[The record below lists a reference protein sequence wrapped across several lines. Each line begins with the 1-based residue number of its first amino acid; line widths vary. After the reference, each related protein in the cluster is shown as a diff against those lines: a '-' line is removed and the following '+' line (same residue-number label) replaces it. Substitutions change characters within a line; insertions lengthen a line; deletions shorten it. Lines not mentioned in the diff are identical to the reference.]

1 MAGIRSSLIFSFS
14 EKYISLIIQLIASMV
29 VARLIT
35 PEQFGIF
42 AVAFSLISFT
52 QAIRDM
58 GVNSYIIH
66 KTTLSH
72 SDVRACLFVTLVAAW
87 LLASL
92 IFFVTPIIAR
102 LYGDGV
108 RIAVYVLLL
117 NLIIMPISSTILA
130 VLQREMRFDLLLRI
144 NLAAT
149 VANAGCSVA
158 LAASGWG
165 FVSLAWASVASQLVT
180 AAVATCCRPQLQ
192 HFMPS
197 YIGARAVFRFGG
209 MVTLSSLLSQVSGN
223 IANLIT
229 AKFVTLEAMGLFSR
243 SQSVSGLFSKLIMD
257 AIHPLMLPLFS
268 RLNRTDSDVS
278 PAFAQTISYLAVVTW
293 PFMCFLSLCAEP
305 IIHVMF
311 GDQWID
317 AALLLR
323 LIAIGGLFWIIP
335 CVANPL
341 LVALGRVNVILR
353 IQLINQVIAVV
364 GVVVA
369 AMHGIEAVA
378 LAVIPISAAHAWVW
392 LHYATGVV
400 SVRVGSIVRAA
411 CVAMIVTAMALTVP
425 AVVIIFGEGLGQVEV
440 LILAAAGAA
449 FGWLAG
455 VFLCGHPLA
464 AEVGRL
470 VLHIKEASV
479 RWGFVVL
486 ARGLGVGTQRSS
498 QAEAPPAKRELS
510 GGRIN
515 PETLR

>member
-1 MAGIRSSLIFSFS
+1 
-14 EKYISLIIQLIASMV
+14 
-29 VARLIT
+29 
-35 PEQFGIF
+35 
-42 AVAFSLISFT
+42 
-52 QAIRDM
+52 
-58 GVNSYIIH
+58 
-66 KTTLSH
+66 
-72 SDVRACLFVTLVAAW
+72 
-87 LLASL
+87 
-92 IFFVTPIIAR
+92 
-102 LYGDGV
+102 
-108 RIAVYVLLL
+108 
-117 NLIIMPISSTILA
+117 
-130 VLQREMRFDLLLRI
+130 
-144 NLAAT
+144 
-149 VANAGCSVA
+149 
-158 LAASGWG
+158 
-165 FVSLAWASVASQLVT
+165 
-180 AAVATCCRPQLQ
+180 
-192 HFMPS
+192 
-197 YIGARAVFRFGG
+197 
-209 MVTLSSLLSQVSGN
+209 
-223 IANLIT
+223 
-229 AKFVTLEAMGLFSR
+229 
-243 SQSVSGLFSKLIMD
+243 
-257 AIHPLMLPLFS
+257 
-268 RLNRTDSDVS
+268 
-278 PAFAQTISYLAVVTW
+278 
-293 PFMCFLSLCAEP
+293 
-305 IIHVMF
+305 MF